1 MTSSDKSERFLSVI
15 EGHKGII
22 HKIALAYAPDKE
34 GREDLVQEIIL
45 QLWKSFD
52 RYNPQFKYSTW
63 IYKVALNVS
72 LAAARKESNR
82 TKRMDPLKEE
92 ILSLAATPEVSET
105 PGAVDASET
114 EAQFAQLQQ
123 FIADLKE
130 LDRAIMLLY
139 LEERSQK
146 EIAEIMGM
154 TPTNISTRIGR
165 IKDTLRL
172 KFTELPQ

>member
-1 MTSSDKSERFLSVI
+1 MTSSDKSELFLSVI

-34 GREDLVQEIIL
+34 SKEDLVQEIML

-82 TKRMDPLKEE
+82 TKRMDPLREE
-92 ILSLAATPEVSET
+92 MLSLVDT
-105 PGAVDASET
+105 PGATNGPRAAEADAH
-114 EAQFAQLQQ
+114 FVQLQG
-123 FIADLKE
+123 FIAGLKE
-130 LDRAIMLLY
+130 IDRAIMLLY

-165 IKDTLRL
+165 IKDTLRQ